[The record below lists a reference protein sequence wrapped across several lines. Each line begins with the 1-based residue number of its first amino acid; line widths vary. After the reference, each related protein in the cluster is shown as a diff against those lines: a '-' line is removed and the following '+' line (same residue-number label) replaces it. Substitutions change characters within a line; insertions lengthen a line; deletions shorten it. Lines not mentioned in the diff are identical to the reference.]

1 MATSNRAA
9 IINKIH
15 KVLKKHYKPITEQT
29 DRSLLENLLY
39 ACCLQNASYEKADEA
54 FAAIQRPFFDWN
66 EVRVTTVSELAEVI
80 GELPDPLEAAS
91 NIKRTLQSVFE
102 STYSFDLEDLKKQN
116 IGKTVKQLS
125 SFPGIT
131 RFATAYI
138 TQHSLGGHSIPID
151 KATLDVTYIV
161 GAIDETERDKAV
173 VPGLDRAVPKKKGI
187 EFASLIHQVSAE
199 LYSSPFQPNV
209 RTILLEIAPDAQPR
223 FPKRATRK
231 VSKPKARSEQKSAK
245 AKAKGPQAGSQKAA
259 SQKKSTASQK
269 PARPVKKKAHAPT
282 AKKTTAK
289 KK

>member
-102 STYSFDLEDLKKQN
+102 STYSFDLRRPASAALHSSSSWCLSALLIKGSSEIRRPGSSARLCRRRLK
-116 IGKTVKQLS
+116 
-125 SFPGIT
+125 
-131 RFATAYI
+131 
-138 TQHSLGGHSIPID
+138 
-151 KATLDVTYIV
+151 
-161 GAIDETERDKAV
+161 
-173 VPGLDRAVPKKKGI
+173 
-187 EFASLIHQVSAE
+187 
-199 LYSSPFQPNV
+199 
-209 RTILLEIAPDAQPR
+209 
-223 FPKRATRK
+223 
-231 VSKPKARSEQKSAK
+231 
-245 AKAKGPQAGSQKAA
+245 
-259 SQKKSTASQK
+259 
-269 PARPVKKKAHAPT
+269 
-282 AKKTTAK
+282 
-289 KK
+289 